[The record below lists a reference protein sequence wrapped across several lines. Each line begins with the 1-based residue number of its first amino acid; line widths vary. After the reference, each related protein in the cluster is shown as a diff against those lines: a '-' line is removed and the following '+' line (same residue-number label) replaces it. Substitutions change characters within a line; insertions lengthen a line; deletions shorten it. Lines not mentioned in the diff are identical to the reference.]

1 MNTNILPSKAYDI
14 LKWIVLVFLPALTT
28 LVGVVGQ
35 VLNLA
40 SMEIV
45 LTIMVA
51 VTTFLG
57 TLLGVSNAQYKASKT
72 EESKQ

>member
-14 LKWIVLVFLPALTT
+14 LKWVVLVFLPALTT

-51 VTTFLG
+51 VTTFLC
-57 TLLGVSNAQYKASKT
+57 VAHPEQSAQIGRAHV
-72 EESKQ
+72 